1 MVDQGFVFSL
11 GLCYKTPFR
20 QVPAPR
26 KQSFMVLKRKA
37 EGSQENMTM
46 RSDTLSSQLS
56 PLLFLALIFL
66 INFTARVVFAPLMP
80 TLERDVSITHSQAGA
95 LFFFII
101 LGYFISVLNSGFV
114 SSRLTHRKT
123 IVLSAITLGLVL
135 LSVSFCTRLWS
146 TAVAL
151 LFVGLASGLY
161 LPSAIAILTSLI
173 NSKHWGKALAI
184 HELAPTLGFILAPL
198 LSEVFLRLF
207 SWRGVPAFLGALSV
221 ILGLAF
227 ARLGKGGEFRGEPPG
242 FEAFKALMKQPSF
255 LIMIALFG
263 LGLAGN
269 YGIFTMLPL
278 YLVTD
283 RGIEQN
289 WANTL
294 IALSRISGIGMTFLA
309 GYVTDRLG
317 PRKTLIG
324 VLLLTGSVTVLL
336 GLLPYPGIVIAI
348 FVQPMLAV
356 CFFPAG
362 FAALSFIGSSKV
374 RSVAVS
380 LAVPLGFLFGGGA
393 VPLGIGL
400 MGDIGFFGLG
410 VSLAGGVIL
419 LGTFLAWHLKLA
431 GHDLQS
437 SQSS

>member
-1 MVDQGFVFSL
+1 M
-11 GLCYKTPFR
+11 
-20 QVPAPR
+20 
-26 KQSFMVLKRKA
+26 
-37 EGSQENMTM
+37 
-46 RSDTLSSQLS
+46 S
-56 PLLFLALIFL
+56 PLLFLAFL
-66 INFTARVVFAPLMP
+66 FLVNFTGRVVFAPLMP
-80 TLERDVSITHSQAGA
+80 TLERDVAITHSQAGG
-95 LFFFII
+95 LFFLII
-101 LGYFISVLNSGFV
+101 LGYFMSVLSSGFV

-123 IVLSAITLGLVL
+123 IILSATSLGLVL
-135 LSVSFCTRLWS
+135 LFVSLCTRLWS
-146 TAVAL
+146 TAIAL

-161 LPSAIAILTSLI
+161 LPSAIAILTSVI

-198 LSEVFLRLF
+198 LSEVFLRFF
-207 SWRGVPAFLGALSV
+207 SWRGVLAFLGTWSV
-221 ILGLAF
+221 ILGAVF
-227 ARLGKGGEFRGEPPG
+227 ARFGRGGEFRGEPPG
-242 FEAFKALMKQPSF
+242 FGSFKALLKQPSF

-263 LGLAGN
+263 LGLVGN

-283 RGIEQN
+283 RGLEQN

-309 GYVTDRLG
+309 GWVTDLLG

-324 VLLLTGSVTVLL
+324 AFLLTGSVTVLL
-336 GLLPYPGIVIAI
+336 GVFPYPWIIIPI
-348 FVQPMLAV
+348 FLQPMLAV

-393 VPLGIGL
+393 VPFGISL
-400 MGDIGFFGLG
+400 MGEIGFFGLG
-410 VSLAGGVIL
+410 VSLAGGLIL
-419 LGTFLAWHLKLA
+419 FGTFLAWHLKLA
-431 GHDLQS
+431 GYDPQS
-437 SQSS
+437 A